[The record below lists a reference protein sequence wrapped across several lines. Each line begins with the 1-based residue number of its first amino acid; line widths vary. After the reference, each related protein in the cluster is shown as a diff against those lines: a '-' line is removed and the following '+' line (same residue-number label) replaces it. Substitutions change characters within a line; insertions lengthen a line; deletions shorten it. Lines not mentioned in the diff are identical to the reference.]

1 MVRIRGGCL
10 TPPDSGSHE
19 WCAHRSASAFIFIRH
34 TSTSTIPS
42 LSGNLCFFLSI
53 GTFPGVSWNFPLDS
67 CDGPVSPLED
77 SYEDAG
83 RKLGLEATNK
93 EYTASLFLE
102 LIKMVSIK
110 AV

>member
-1 MVRIRGGCL
+1 M
-10 TPPDSGSHE
+10 
-19 WCAHRSASAFIFIRH
+19 
-34 TSTSTIPS
+34 
-42 LSGNLCFFLSI
+42 
-53 GTFPGVSWNFPLDS
+53 
-67 CDGPVSPLED
+67 ED